1 MKRKLVLFT
10 TLLFVLIMTLPQTA
24 FANTSADT
32 NNEDMYSGYKID
44 GKIYDALIS
53 IGFRIPTKIE
63 AIRVPGTCLILEQ
76 KWCDQVQIWRGD
88 GESVTAMFSLPVGTP
103 VFAPINGY
111 VSNNSNEFF
120 SHQRNADFGYLPRQY
135 RIIFNNQV
143 GAGGSSLAK
152 STDKFFFFA
161 YGIGMFWNL
170 NSDDLVFVKV
180 EKGEVLFKI
189 TESTA
194 LFEENGNSITLSV
207 FRLSF
212 VHIGNT
218 WTWKDTTLKTLFN

>member
-76 KWCDQVQIWRGD
+76 KWCDQVQI
-88 GESVTAMFSLPVGTP
+88 
-103 VFAPINGY
+103 
-111 VSNNSNEFF
+111 
-120 SHQRNADFGYLPRQY
+120 
-135 RIIFNNQV
+135 
-143 GAGGSSLAK
+143 
-152 STDKFFFFA
+152 
-161 YGIGMFWNL
+161 
-170 NSDDLVFVKV
+170 
-180 EKGEVLFKI
+180 
-189 TESTA
+189 
-194 LFEENGNSITLSV
+194 
-207 FRLSF
+207 
-212 VHIGNT
+212 
-218 WTWKDTTLKTLFN
+218 